1 MSIKDRLKNIFSE
14 EDDFDEVEDFEAT
27 PSKKMPR
34 NEYESSKPTRSSLAV
49 DALSKMGG
57 QMILLEPREY
67 AESQA
72 IGEHLMNHKAVILNL
87 HKLPKEQ
94 SKRILDFMAGLCFAI
109 SGNIEKVGP
118 NIFLC
123 TPSNY
128 GVYGEIKVSDSEL

>member
-1 MSIKDRLKNIFSE
+1 MSLKDKLKNIFQE
-14 EDDFDEVEDFEAT
+14 EEDFDEIDGFEDI
-27 PSKKMPR
+27 PVSKKMPK
-34 NEYESSKPTRSSLAV
+34 NEYESSKPTRSSLAL

-72 IGEHLMNHKAVILNL
+72 IGDHLLNHKAVILNL

-94 SKRILDFMAGLCFAI
+94 AKRILDFLAGVSFAI
-109 SGNIEKVGP
+109 DGNIEKVGQ

-128 GVYGEIKVSDSEL
+128 GVYGEISDTDM